1 MERRGGDEEKKE
13 EEYEGELREEAAE
26 GSGDKRLERGRE
38 EDERGREG
46 VPQREVEENQ
56 RASALSTGHTGRNA
70 ARHTRLAL
78 ITAP

>member
-38 EDERGREG
+38 EDEGGSASEG
-46 VPQREVEENQ
+46 
-56 RASALSTGHTGRNA
+56 S
-70 ARHTRLAL
+70 
-78 ITAP
+78 

>member
-46 VPQREVEENQ
+46 GRECL
-56 RASALSTGHTGRNA
+56 RGKLKRTRGR
-70 ARHTRLAL
+70 R
-78 ITAP
+78 P

>member
-38 EDERGREG
+38 EDEGGRECLRGKLKRTRGRR
-46 VPQREVEENQ
+46 P
-56 RASALSTGHTGRNA
+56 
-70 ARHTRLAL
+70 
-78 ITAP
+78 